1 MNNTGV
7 SHSNDYC
14 SADLSF
20 DYSDRITE
28 AINLLDITTGRTTV
42 ERFLEYDKTR
52 RNVNVQC
59 PLLIDDSSMDGKLWI

>member
-20 DYSDRITE
+20 HYSDRITD
-28 AINLLDITTGRTTV
+28 AINLSDITTGRTTV
-42 ERFLEYDKTR
+42 KRFLEHDETR
-52 RNVNVQC
+52 RNFKVQC
-59 PLLIDDSSMDGKLWI
+59 PLLIDDS